1 MSPRQTFVYWLWRQL
16 RHFSSCGLTLA
27 QVSSLINE
35 LKTCREHIL
44 HQLALCHLYSW
55 LLWWHRLYLTVS
67 TASCPWLRSH
77 GRSEIEPNKGMSQ
90 EKHWWT
96 QFHLSAHQRKLVL
109 TFPWRVIGYSAHTE
123 LLSVCWMGGR
133 FVLLLNHPW
142 NVSKD
147 VTENLIWRPVLY
159 KRFHLAAINKTP
171 KQSEPQKMSL
181 FFQRFPYKGG
191 FV

>member
-1 MSPRQTFVYWLWRQL
+1 MT
-16 RHFSSCGLTLA
+16 
-27 QVSSLINE
+27 SLM
-35 LKTCREHIL
+35 T
-44 HQLALCHLYSW
+44 S
-55 LLWWHRLYLTVS
+55 TVFDCFYCIGS
-67 TASCPWLRSH
+67 LVEAAKSH
-77 GRSEIEPNKGMSQ
+77 GRSEIEPIKGMSQ
-90 EKHWWT
+90 KKHCWT

-159 KRFHLAAINKTP
+159 KRFHFAAIKKTL
-171 KQSEPQKMSL
+171 KQSELQKMSL
-181 FFQRFPYKGG
+181 FFQRFPYRGG
-191 FV
+191 FVWHSYWGDDELEDVMPLALMCPFLQFVSLTFTAFQFCVWKAAM